1 MNSILII
8 GLGNPG
14 EKYEHNRHN
23 IGQRIVQEYGEN
35 IDQEKFN
42 NNPKLST
49 SLKTVNRNDQKIIL
63 ALPLTFINNSGEAVK
78 KIKSFFKIKT
88 ENIIIVRDDIDL
100 EFGKIKIKKD
110 SSSGGHHGIDSIIEN
125 LKTKKFTQIKI
136 GIKSEYKIP
145 KEKIPD
151 FVISDFN
158 RKEKKELPQ
167 IIESAIEKLSSI
179 PIN

>member
-1 MNSILII
+1 MQSILIV

-14 EKYEHNRHN
+14 EKYEYNRHN
-23 IGQRIVQEYGEN
+23 IGQRIVQEYGE
-35 IDQEKFN
+35 KFGQGKFKI
-42 NNPKLST
+42 NPKLSA
-49 SLKTVNRNDQKIIL
+49 SLKTIDQPIQKVFLAMPTTFMND
-63 ALPLTFINNSGEAVK
+63 SGEAVK
-78 KIKSFFKIKT
+78 KMKNFFKIKT

-125 LKTKKFTQIKI
+125 LKTKNFTQIKI

-151 FVISDFN
+151 FVTSDFN
-158 RKEKKELPQ
+158 RKEKKELTQ
-167 IIESAIEKLSSI
+167 TIESVVKMFDLIAH
-179 PIN
+179 